1 MENLTLI
8 ITSIFITAF
17 AYLLVP
23 IIFCIRKKKRTDKQ
37 IKKIIV
43 LNGICVWIIFAI
55 ININADVNRTSG
67 AIFLWSAV
75 AYFLMKKYCLR
86 TPIEEEEQCFTS
98 IENQKNDVEISEI
111 CLSTEDDHPTPNGRF
126 HGADMILE
134 KNTENLNND
143 YALSK
148 QDKNIEYNKSLQSM
162 RCNST
167 EDIAPVK
174 ESEVSSELSYREEKI
189 AIYKD
194 YKEKKK
200 ALKNKLDSKSNK
212 NGFKY
217 ATLILS
223 LLLIVSITINTN
235 QFIEKE
241 DLNYQNKT
249 LSTRLELLTERLDE
263 AEENESKYFELY
275 LQYSDKASFLTK
287 KIALIDGD
295 NPYYYHTYDCEDF
308 QNADTFL
315 AFNTE
320 AAKNKGYVPHSCWD

>member
-37 IKKIIV
+37 IKKIVV
-43 LNGICVWIIFAI
+43 LNGICVWMIFAI

-134 KNTENLNND
+134 KNESDQKKLT
-143 YALSK
+143 A
-148 QDKNIEYNKSLQSM
+148 DKNIVTRKIQQSKTDKERKLKSEIFSNTPFLKVVILILLLSFTGSLIANLWQYKNTEDLIYENKSL
-162 RCNST
+162 ST
-167 EDIAPVK
+167 K
-174 ESEVSSELSYREEKI
+174 
-189 AIYKD
+189 
-194 YKEKKK
+194 
-200 ALKNKLDSKSNK
+200 
-212 NGFKY
+212 
-217 ATLILS
+217 
-223 LLLIVSITINTN
+223 
-235 QFIEKE
+235 
-241 DLNYQNKT
+241 
-249 LSTRLELLTERLDE
+249 LELVRERLTES
-263 AEENESKYFELY
+263 EENEDEYFKLY

-287 KIALIDGD
+287 RIALIDAD

-320 AAKNKGYVPHSCWD
+320 AAENKGYVPHSCCD